1 MPEGIE
7 ICPMQS
13 RGAQMLV
20 SASHLRNL
28 KCVSLA
34 EEVYGSR
41 IKECCLE
48 SDRLPTV
55 ERKGCMSV
63 PRSDAAHICA
73 RAT

>member
-34 EEVYGSR
+34 EEVCGSR
-41 IKECCLE
+41 IKECGLE
-48 SDRLPTV
+48 SDRLPTVV

-63 PRSDAAHICA
+63 PRPDAAHI
-73 RAT
+73 